1 MNTAG
6 SLKASLTAST
16 ELTSVL
22 CGTARGRAL
31 VRRNMTNIGK
41 AEKKEAAVR
50 PYLCARA

>member
-22 CGTARGRAL
+22 WYSARSS
-31 VRRNMTNIGK
+31 IGK
-41 AEKKEAAVR
+41 EHKHR
-50 PYLCARA
+50 